1 MIKGIIRFT
10 CIVVLMAQP
19 GLLFAQGRLKG
30 TVTTDGKPVPFASV
44 GFRDLKTG
52 MVTNES
58 GAFDLKDVPPG
69 KHQLQVSAV
78 GYVPYLQSVLVK
90 STGITEATI
99 RLQATSSSLNEVV
112 VSGTLRPVTK
122 MESPVPV
129 EVYSPAFFKKNPT
142 PSIFDALQNVNGVR
156 PQLNC
161 NVCNTGDIHINGLE
175 GPYTMVM
182 IDGMPIVSALSTVY
196 GLSGIPNSLVERVEI
211 VKGPAST
218 LYGSEAVAGLINIIT
233 KSPSTAPLLTADVM
247 ATSWQEYNVDLGLRM
262 NAGKKAQGLVGLNY
276 YNYQQPF
283 DKNGDG
289 FTDVTLQHRISV
301 FNKWNFSRRHDRV
314 ASIAA
319 RYFYEDRWG
328 GEMQWGKQW
337 RGTDSVYGESIYTS
351 RVEVIG
357 QYQLPT
363 KEHFMLNGSFN
374 YHDQNSVYGTTWF
387 LAQQSIAF
395 AQLTWDKE
403 IGKHNLLAG
412 LPFRYTYYDD
422 NTAATAGKNQNP
434 PKRTLLP
441 GVFFQD
447 EFKFAPS
454 HTLLMGMRYD
464 YNSVHGDILTPRLAY
479 KWAPNYRNVL
489 RLNAGTGYRVVS
501 IFTEDHA
508 ALTGARDVV
517 VNGELKPERSWNVNL
532 NYTKKIP
539 LNNAFLGLDATA
551 FYTYFSNKIFPD
563 YSSPDTIVYEN
574 LSGHA
579 ISRGASLNVD
589 LMFNFPLK
597 LIAGVTYVDVYDKE
611 NGVKTRPMLSERVS
625 GTWSVSYTFTKPGIS
640 LDYTGNLY
648 GPMLLPLLGEH
659 DPRPGESPVWSIQN
673 IQLTKKFAKGW
684 EIYGGVK
691 NLLNFTPPKNSIA
704 RSHDPFDKRV
714 EYNPDGSVMQTAE
727 NPYALTFDPTYVF
740 APNQGIRG
748 FLGVRFTR
756 P

>member
-1 MIKGIIRFT
+1 MTKKIIHTF
-10 CIVVLMAQP
+10 II
-19 GLLFAQGRLKG
+19 LLFTITVHAQGRLKG
-30 TVTTDGKPVPFASV
+30 KITADDKPVPFASI
-44 GFRDLKTG
+44 GFKDLKTG
-52 MVTNES
+52 TITNEN
-58 GAFDLKDVPPG
+58 GEFDIVNVAPG
-69 KHQLQVSAV
+69 RRILQVSAV
-78 GYVPYLQSVLVK
+78 GYVPFSQPVVVK
-90 STGITEATI
+90 PSGITETDI
-99 RLQATSSSLNEVV
+99 RLQATSSNLNEVV
-112 VSGTLRPVTK
+112 VSGTLRPVSK

-129 EVYSPAFFKKNPT
+129 EVYTPLFFKKNPT
-142 PSIFDALQNVNGVR
+142 ASIFDALQNVNGVR

-233 KSPSTAPLLTADVM
+233 KSPTTAPLFTADVM
-247 ATSWQEYNVDLGLRM
+247 ATSWQEYSVDLGM
-262 NAGKKAQGLVGLNY
+262 KIKAGKKAQGLVGLNY
-276 YNYQQPF
+276 YNYQQPA
-283 DKNGDG
+283 DHNEDG

-301 FNKWNFSRRHDRV
+301 FNKWSFNRKEDRV

-328 GEMQWGKQW
+328 GEMNWDKQF

-357 QYQLPT
+357 QYQLPA
-363 KEHFMLNGSFN
+363 KEHFMLSGSFN
-374 YHDQNSVYGTTWF
+374 YHNQNSAYGTTWF
-387 LAQQSIAF
+387 LAEQTIAF

-403 IGKHNLLAG
+403 IGKHNVLAG

-422 NTAATAGKNQNP
+422 NTAATASKDQNP
-434 PKRTLLP
+434 PKRTILP
-441 GVFFQD
+441 GIFLQD
-447 EFKFAPS
+447 EMKLATG

-464 YNSVHGDILTPRLAY
+464 HNSVHGNIFTPRFAY
-479 KWAPNYRNVL
+479 KWSPNYRNVL

-501 IFTEDHA
+501 VFTEDHA
-508 ALTGARDVV
+508 ALTGAREVV
-517 VNGELKPERSWNVNL
+517 INGELKPERSWNVNL

-563 YSSPDTIVYEN
+563 YSKPDTISYEN
-574 LSGHA
+574 LQGHA
-579 ISRGASLNVD
+579 ISKGFSLNVD

-597 LIAGVTYVDVYDKE
+597 LIAGATYVDVYEME
-611 NGVKTRPMLSERVS
+611 NGVKTRPFLSERIS
-625 GTWSVSYTFTKPGIS
+625 GTWSVSYSFKKSNIS

-659 DPRPGESPVWSIQN
+659 DPRPGKSPVWSIQN
-673 IQLTKKFAKGW
+673 IQMTKKFSKGW
-684 EIYGGVK
+684 EIYGGIK
-691 NLLNFTPPKNSIA
+691 NLLNYTPPKNSIA
-704 RSHDPFDKRV
+704 RSNDPFDKRV
-714 EYNPDGSVMQTAE
+714 QRNPDGSVIQTPD
-727 NPYALTFDPTYVF
+727 NPYALTFDPSYVF

-748 FLGVRFTR
+748 FLGVRFTKL
-756 P
+756 